1 MQVQRET
8 ARAARKTTN
17 YMGADATV
25 YEQLDPAM
33 TTKFVGYDE
42 LTCEGEITAMTTE
55 TEVVSTLN
63 KGDKGTIVAD
73 QTAFYATSGG
83 QEADKGVI
91 ISGDASFEVEDVI
104 KLSGGKFGHVGHVV
118 EGTFNV
124 GDKAVFTVN
133 EKNRALG
140 AKNHSATHLLQKALR
155 EVLGTHVEQAG
166 SLNNAEHL
174 RFDFTHFSP
183 LSDDEIARVEKIV
196 NEKIAQ
202 DLPVVTKVMSMEEA
216 KKTGAM
222 ALFGEKYGD
231 EVRVVSM
238 GDFSVE
244 LCGGTHVK
252 NTGAITAFKILSE
265 TGVASGVRRIEAVT
279 DQGVFN
285 YYHKQEE
292 ELKEAAKALKATPAT
307 LLTRIESLL
316 AEVKELKSENESLKS
331 KLAKDALGDVMDQV
345 EEVKGVKLLAT
356 SIEDVDMNGLRELG
370 DNLKEKLGEG
380 VIVLASQ
387 KDGKVFLVAMVT
399 DEAQKAGAHAGN
411 LIKAIAGLV
420 GGGGGGRPNMAQ
432 AGGKNPAGI
441 PEAVAK
447 VKEILESQIS

>member
-1 MQVQRET
+1 MITYGFPIDLTSEILEEKGLTYDEEGFKKAQEEQRAKSEGT
-8 ARAARKTTN
+8 FGTHSYTGKEVS
-17 YMGADATV
+17 V
-25 YEQLDPAM
+25 YDQLDAALE
-33 TTKFVGYDE
+33 TEFVGYDN
-42 LTCEGEITAMTTE
+42 LTFDSKVTALTTE

-265 TGVASGVRRIEAVT
+265 TGVASGVRRS
-279 DQGVFN
+279 
-285 YYHKQEE
+285 KQ
-292 ELKEAAKALKATPAT
+292 
-307 LLTRIESLL
+307 
-316 AEVKELKSENESLKS
+316 
-331 KLAKDALGDVMDQV
+331 
-345 EEVKGVKLLAT
+345 
-356 SIEDVDMNGLRELG
+356 
-370 DNLKEKLGEG
+370 
-380 VIVLASQ
+380 
-387 KDGKVFLVAMVT
+387 
-399 DEAQKAGAHAGN
+399 
-411 LIKAIAGLV
+411 
-420 GGGGGGRPNMAQ
+420 
-432 AGGKNPAGI
+432 
-441 PEAVAK
+441 
-447 VKEILESQIS
+447 

>member
-1 MQVQRET
+1 M
-8 ARAARKTTN
+8 
-17 YMGADATV
+17 
-25 YEQLDPAM
+25 
-33 TTKFVGYDE
+33 
-42 LTCEGEITAMTTE
+42 
-55 TEVVSTLN
+55 
-63 KGDKGTIVAD
+63 
-73 QTAFYATSGG
+73 
-83 QEADKGVI
+83 I

-196 NEKIAQ
+196 NEK
-202 DLPVVTKVMSMEEA
+202 DRSGSSSCDKSLCLWK
-216 KKTGAM
+216 KLRKTGAM

-265 TGVASGVRRIEAVT
+265 TGVASGVEES
-279 DQGVFN
+279 
-285 YYHKQEE
+285 KQ
-292 ELKEAAKALKATPAT
+292 
-307 LLTRIESLL
+307 
-316 AEVKELKSENESLKS
+316 
-331 KLAKDALGDVMDQV
+331 
-345 EEVKGVKLLAT
+345 
-356 SIEDVDMNGLRELG
+356 
-370 DNLKEKLGEG
+370 
-380 VIVLASQ
+380 
-387 KDGKVFLVAMVT
+387 
-399 DEAQKAGAHAGN
+399 
-411 LIKAIAGLV
+411 
-420 GGGGGGRPNMAQ
+420 
-432 AGGKNPAGI
+432 
-441 PEAVAK
+441 
-447 VKEILESQIS
+447 